1 MALSPLLEE
10 TEGVTKY
17 RLDFQPAPA
26 FDWASLAELD
36 AWRGLLFRLGLTG
49 HDPARYG
56 GLAYGNVS
64 QRLAGRG
71 FVVSGTQTG
80 GIENLAADHYC
91 LVTGY
96 DIPANRLMAEGP
108 LRPSSEAL
116 THAAVYRAA
125 ASLNCVLHV
134 HSPELWSRARD
145 LGIPCTAPGIA
156 YGTPAMATA
165 VESLLREP
173 GTQVI
178 AMGGHRDG
186 LIAVG
191 ETCAQ
196 AALPLVR
203 LLAEAIRLERLGA
216 G

>member
-1 MALSPLLEE
+1 MPIPPLSEE
-10 TEGVTKY
+10 AEGVTKY

-26 FDWASLAELD
+26 FGWASLAELD

-49 HDPARYG
+49 YDPARYG

-64 QRLAGRG
+64 QRLPGRG
-71 FVVSGTQTG
+71 FVISGTQTG
-80 GIENLAADHYC
+80 GIENLMADHYC

-108 LRPSSEAL
+108 IRPSSEAL

-125 ASLNCVLHV
+125 ASVNCVLHV
-134 HSPELWSRARD
+134 HSPELWSHARD
-145 LGIPCTAPGIA
+145 LGIPCTVPSIA
-156 YGTPAMATA
+156 YGTPAMAAA

-173 GTQVI
+173 GARVI

-186 LIAVG
+186 LIAMG
-191 ETCAQ
+191 ETCEQ
-196 AALPLVR
+196 AALLLVR